1 MLEATLHEGQL
12 LTLLIMALAL
22 GMDAFSLGVG
32 IGMRGIR
39 LLDILKL
46 SAVIGLFHV
55 LMPLVGI
62 AAGQYMSLLLGHVA
76 TLVAGLLLLLLG
88 GHMLFVS
95 LRGGEELGPSFA
107 DHRTTGGLLLFALSV
122 SVDSFSVGISLGMFA
137 ADALL
142 TILLFGLAG
151 GLMSV
156 LGLLAGRRIG
166 RSLGSYGEAA
176 GGAILMTF
184 GILFLL

>member
-1 MLEATLHEGQL
+1 MLEASLHEGQL

-46 SAVIGLFHV
+46 SAIIGLFHV
-55 LMPLVGI
+55 IMPLVGI
-62 AAGQYMSLLLGHVA
+62 VAGQYMSLLLGHVA
-76 TLVAGLLLLLLG
+76 ALTAGLLLILLG
-88 GHMLFVS
+88 GHMLIASF
-95 LRGGEELGPSFA
+95 RGDGGATPSFV
-107 DHRTTGGLLLFALSV
+107 DHRTTGGLMLFALSV

-137 ADALL
+137 ADVVM

-156 LGLLAGRRIG
+156 LGLLVGRRIG

-176 GGAILMTF
+176 GGAILLTF

>member
-1 MLEATLHEGQL
+1 MLEAGLHEGQL

-39 LLDILKL
+39 IQDILKL
-46 SAVIGLFHV
+46 SLIIGIFHV
-55 LMPLVGI
+55 VMPLLGLYT
-62 AAGQYMSLLLGHVA
+62 GHYMSFLLGHVA
-76 TLVAGLLLLLLG
+76 TAAAGILLILLG
-88 GHMLFVS
+88 GHML
-95 LRGGEELGPSFA
+95 LAAWRGDGESPSFT
-107 DHRTTGGLLLFALSV
+107 DHRTAGGMLLFALSV

-137 ADALL
+137 ADLIL
-142 TILLFGLAG
+142 TILLFGMAG

-156 LGLLAGRRIG
+156 AGLLAGRRIG
-166 RSLGSYGEAA
+166 RSMGSYGEAA
-176 GGAILMTF
+176 GGAILLTF

>member
-39 LLDILKL
+39 LLDVLKL
-46 SAVIGLFHV
+46 SAVIALFHV
-55 LMPLVGI
+55 IMPLLGI
-62 AAGQYMSLLLGHVA
+62 VAGQYMSLLLGHVA
-76 TLVAGLLLLLLG
+76 ALMAGLLLILLG
-88 GHMLFVS
+88 GHMLLAS
-95 LRGGEELGPSFA
+95 LRGESDTPSFA
-107 DHRTTGGLLLFALSV
+107 DHRTTGGLMLFALSV

-137 ADALL
+137 ADVLMTLL
-142 TILLFGLAG
+142 FFGLAG

-176 GGAILMTF
+176 GGAILLTF